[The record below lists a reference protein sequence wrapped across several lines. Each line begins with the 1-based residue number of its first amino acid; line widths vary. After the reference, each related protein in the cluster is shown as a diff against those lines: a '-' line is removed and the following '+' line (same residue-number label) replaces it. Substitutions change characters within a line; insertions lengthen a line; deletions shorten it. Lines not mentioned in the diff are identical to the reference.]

1 MSPDRSP
8 QRRADAPLPLA
19 PRPLRRTARLGALF
33 AAFGLGLGALVV
45 APDAEAQVPK
55 KARVQGDSGDGL
67 DDHLFRPALD
77 SKGFFSVN
85 GADILGSGDVSFG
98 LVIDYGHGLMEMNEG
113 YGSDY
118 LVEHAFQGT
127 FHFDY
132 GIGNLA
138 VVGISAPVVLNAGDT
153 ATGIGPT
160 GATYDDDKLD
170 AQALG
175 QFSAHGKIRI
185 LRPDGP
191 LGLALLVQ
199 VGTEVAGAD
208 DLAAEPGFFYWPQL
222 ALEKRFGASQAFRL
236 GLNAGYRGHTGKN
249 AAFGLGA
256 NGEPQLVSGVLEYS
270 NLITGNFGMSYRV
283 FTPLDLVAET
293 YITQQAGGGSDSKQK
308 LSAEA
313 IGGIKLFI
321 ERSSFLMIGG
331 GVGYTNG
338 FQAADQRGVLGFVF
352 EPSIGDRDGDGI
364 KDDLGRLPR
373 RSGGLRRLPGHQ
385 GRLAPRQIRLPRSGQ
400 RQRRHPRRGRSLPEQ
415 PRGSRTAITTTT
427 AAPKAATA
435 TATAT
440 ASSTRGTSAPT
451 TRKTS
456 DGFEDKDGCPDPD
469 NDEDGIL
476 DKVDLCPNDP
486 EDKDGF
492 EDETAAPTRTT
503 IATRSSTSSTSA
515 RWSPRSSTAAKT
527 RTAAPTRAA

>member
-364 KDDLGRLPR
+364 KDDLDDCPDDPEDFDGFQDTKEDSP
-373 RSGGLRRLPGHQ
+373 PGKY
-385 GRLAPRQIRLPRSGQ
+385 GCPDPDNDNDGILDVDDRCPNN
-400 RQRRHPRRGRSLPEQ
+400 PEDRDGDHDDDGC
-415 PRGSRTAITTTT
+415 PEGSDGDRDGDGILDSRDKCPDDPEDRDGFQDKDGCPDPTTTR
-427 AAPKAATA
+427 
-435 TATAT
+435 T
-440 ASSTRGTSAPT
+440 ASSTRSTSAPT
-451 TRKTS
+451 TRKTRTAS
-456 DGFEDKDGCPDPD
+456 RTR
-469 NDEDGIL
+469 
-476 DKVDLCPNDP
+476 
-486 EDKDGF
+486 
-492 EDETAAPTRTT
+492 TAAPTRTT